1 MKLGEFKRVFQAA
14 RNGDRE
20 ARERLGEHALGIALA
35 VARRNMQAIDRRM
48 LESGDIQQS
57 VVGCLFMKLPR
68 LSFSEEAEL
77 AAWLREVASRKLQ
90 QKRRDAL
97 RQKRDERRNE
107 SYPTAGVQDAMG
119 ETTDQIVNRMYV
131 DELLGKLPPEEE
143 LILRLHEQAGFTFA
157 EIARRLDIRGADAAR
172 KRCARALVKLARMI
186 APEAAA

>member
-157 EIARRLDIRGADAAR
+157 EIAMRLDICGADAAR